1 MKRSEVRSQKS
12 EARKKSCLLSLASC
26 IFFYCL
32 LLTAF
37 TGCAA
42 TQEASANADPALLY
56 TEGVI
61 LYQDGDY
68 NEAIDK
74 FKKVMEDYPLSPSAT
89 DAQLLLADTYYVSA
103 QYSDAASYYASFI
116 ALHPGHPKASYALFQ
131 KGMSYFRDVLSIDRD
146 QTTTEKALLAFNDM
160 HHDYP
165 ASVYADKAGEMIVF

>member
-103 QYSDAASYYASFI
+103 QYSDAA
-116 ALHPGHPKASYALFQ
+116 
-131 KGMSYFRDVLSIDRD
+131 
-146 QTTTEKALLAFNDM
+146 
-160 HHDYP
+160 
-165 ASVYADKAGEMIVF
+165 